1 VSLLLDRSPTPH
13 KRTAKMRTMQQTPMT
28 EPTTIPAMAPLL
40 RPLLPPLSLL
50 GAGETIEPE
59 EATMGTHDGRVVD
72 ADPLLM
78 KLTRLADNVVA
89 DRSFAGC
96 TYNLTVV
103 TPLSASPLPN
113 APFESLTPPQR
124 RVEDGT
130 LSMPVN
136 ALMIMGIN
144 VLGVTTVDNAASE
157 EAISNDTTAEL
168 DGAWTALHPVG

>member
-1 VSLLLDRSPTPH
+1 
-13 KRTAKMRTMQQTPMT
+13 
-28 EPTTIPAMAPLL
+28 
-40 RPLLPPLSLL
+40 
-50 GAGETIEPE
+50 
-59 EATMGTHDGRVVD
+59 MGIVDGRVVD

-157 EAISNDTTAEL
+157 EAI
-168 DGAWTALHPVG
+168 